1 MEILALSIMIG
12 TLGIMFREVMVTR
25 QEEKRLRKEAAHKAR
40 FDAEMKRTNLAV
52 IASFKK

>member
-12 TLGIMFREVMVTR
+12 TLGIMFREIVVTR
-25 QEEKRLRKEAAHKAR
+25 EEQKRVRKAAAHKAKW
-40 FDAEMKRTNLAV
+40 DAEMRRTNLAV